1 MHESKCTLRTM
12 CRSDQPDEPA
22 SPLVK
27 RVGGDGGA
35 RPSLADPGVAQRKRA
50 SWGHQRQLKKQAM
63 AGNAL
68 HRAALD
74 REVDAVRSLL
84 ANASLNVN
92 ERDDNHQTPRTSGC
106 LSNQIFS

>member
-1 MHESKCTLRTM
+1 MLLRPQRRTT
-12 CRSDQPDEPA
+12 S

-27 RVGGDGGA
+27 RVERGGLLVRA
-35 RPSLADPGVAQRKRA
+35 SACPGVAQRKTRILGLEPT
-50 SWGHQRQLKKQAM
+50 SNTQKQAM

-84 ANASLNVN
+84 ANANLDVN

-106 LSNQIFS
+106 LFSNQIFS